1 MGLGAAW
8 LSCVLQGG
16 TVVLATDC
24 VWKSEVFMIVHVH
37 NGIASE
43 MGSWTANQS
52 VCWLKN

>member
-1 MGLGAAW
+1 MELGAAW

-24 VWKSEVFMIVHVH
+24 VWESEAFLIVHVH

-52 VCWLKN
+52 VGWFKK